1 MPFKVLERTKKMMAW
16 LTPIKWIKDLIA
28 EDKDKVMLLALIQ
41 ILALGSFAWID
52 AGTEIAPG
60 YESVEWMATV
70 KAIVWISAL
79 FVALIASVG
88 LVRLGFRM
96 LSSEIQ
102 QPQEPANQESMRPQE
117 AQDMSS
123 GGNLSDHTDRHL
135 YNRFLSFLG
144 VLMAILVL
152 DVAVVI
158 GGLIKQGYLTVP
170 LSLST
175 DRVGGRGLILIIS
188 CGLAVLGS
196 VFFTANSLHRKQ
208 SREEFNVDQFW
219 SGFWFRLGESVLFAL
234 VLFLII
240 IARLEEPDKWLA
252 LLIPTALLIGM
263 FVKTGERLIFG
274 MAERIF
280 AMMKGILPVSD
291 AAITPKPGQP
301 RNLAVTKQTDQLIL
315 EWEEPI
321 SRAPVDSYR
330 IYKDEEPSHFAE
342 THATV
347 RRLEVEAG
355 ASTKIKVAAFNQSG
369 EGKPIFTAVP

>member
-1 MPFKVLERTKKMMAW
+1 MMAW